1 MGPLVF
7 LLTRFLI
14 IWLSDILDLRVTDEG
29 YSSNVPDEGYSSN
42 VPDEGYSSNVPDEGY
57 SSNVP
62 DEGYSSNVTDEG
74 YSIKRRMHYILY
86 LSFHCS

>member
-1 MGPLVF
+1 LGPLVF
-7 LLTRFLI
+7 LLSRFLI

-42 VPDEGYSSNVPDEGY
+42 VPDEGYSSNVT
-57 SSNVP
+57 